1 VTIDTGGKMVSD
13 NTTVS
18 SQANRAYHFLF
29 LSAQTRME
37 RSLRNL
43 FLVGLYLIGLA
54 AWAFFLNFGDVP
66 YDIEDWHTAG
76 AYYYFLQ
83 DAVRSGQ
90 FPLHMD
96 SPLVTTPRY
105 LARPDTPL
113 SPVVF
118 LLLFLNPGVYTLVD
132 TLIWYS
138 IGFAGLLLLGRRYRF
153 SLVAFTSLFLLFNFN
168 GFITDHL
175 AVGHFMYI
183 GYFLLPFLA
192 LQLLK
197 MIDQPRVKISWIL
210 ATALV
215 FTGMFMLGAFHLA
228 IWCVLFMTILA
239 VVYPRYLL
247 NILKVFA
254 SAVVLSLWRI
264 LPPALEF
271 KAGGNVVFLT
281 GFPSLADLFYGM
293 VKLVP
298 PAYAPKTEW
307 TSIGWW
313 EIEFFIGLLGLA
325 FLLVFGIY
333 LPLRHRSQEGVLFAP
348 ILGVTLLSIG
358 KIYLAIFSLPLPLFD
373 SERVTTRFFSVPLAF
388 LAILAAIHLQRFL
401 ESQKPF
407 NLRQT
412 LFSLGLLLVMAHDFM
427 QHTRLWR
434 VTNLHGLFPSVVVD
448 VHSRAVSYP
457 DPAYTNALLVGAI
470 VSILG
475 LATGLFLVWRQNK
488 TALCVDQKAS

>member
-1 VTIDTGGKMVSD
+1 METVNVTD
-13 NTTVS
+13 S
-18 SQANRAYHFLF
+18 SMANRLYQHLF
-29 LSAQTRME
+29 LSAQTRTE
-37 RSLRNL
+37 RLLRNL
-43 FLVGLYLIGLA
+43 LLAGLYLIGLA

-76 AYYYFLQ
+76 AYYYFLR

-105 LARPDTPL
+105 LARPDTPF
-113 SPVVF
+113 SPTLF

-138 IGFAGLLLLGRRYRF
+138 IGYIGLLLLGRRYKF
-153 SLVAFTSLFLLFNFN
+153 SLVAFTVLFLLFNFN

-197 MIDQPRVKISWIL
+197 MVEQPQVKLSWVL
-210 ATALV
+210 ATGLV

-228 IWCVLFMTILA
+228 IWCALFMTILA
-239 VVYPRYLL
+239 VVYPRYLI
-247 NILKVFA
+247 NILKVFG

-271 KAGGNVVFLT
+271 RAGGNVVFLT
-281 GFPSLADLFYGM
+281 GFPSLADLFYGL

-313 EIEFFIGLLGLA
+313 ELEFFIGLLGLA
-325 FLLVFGIY
+325 VLLVFGVY
-333 LPLRHRSQEGVLFAP
+333 LPLRNRSKEGVFFAP
-348 ILGVTLLSIG
+348 IFVVTLLSIG
-358 KIYLAIFSLPLPLFD
+358 KIYLAIFSIPLPLFD

-407 NLRQT
+407 SLRQT

-448 VHSRAVSYP
+448 VHSRVSNYP
-457 DPAYTNALLVGAI
+457 DPAYTNALLVGAV

-475 LATGLFLVWRQNK
+475 LVAGLVLVWRQNK
-488 TALCVDQKAS
+488 NAENPDKVNNYK